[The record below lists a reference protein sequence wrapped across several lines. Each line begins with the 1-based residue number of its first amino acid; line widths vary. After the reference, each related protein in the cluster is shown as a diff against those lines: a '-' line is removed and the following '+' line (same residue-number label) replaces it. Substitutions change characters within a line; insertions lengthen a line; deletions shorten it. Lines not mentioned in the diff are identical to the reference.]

1 MVGTITRG
9 ALKKG
14 DPLEIVGYGENI
26 KTTATEIHI
35 FNNSV
40 NECVA
45 GDHVGVLARGKLVTF
60 LEIFE
65 TIS

>member
-1 MVGTITRG
+1 
-9 ALKKG
+9 
-14 DPLEIVGYGENI
+14 VGYGENI

-45 GDHVGVLARGKLVTF
+45 SDHVGVLARGKLVTF
-60 LEIFE
+60 LENFE
-65 TIS
+65 TIPDTTKTRKRTMTDVF